1 MLINSP
7 YFKCFDRDDL
17 LDDDVA
23 ADVDKL
29 VRVRVLKDGQ
39 YSVLPAGISVVRGP
53 GTAPAPVMKV
63 ILKLCTALLLLSVI
77 QLLLLLPAT
86 AAASSVLAVALRQC
100 QCYALRVATSLL
112 PLLL

>member
-17 LDDDVA
+17 VDDDVA
-23 ADVDKL
+23 ADVNKI

-39 YSVLPAGISVVRGP
+39 YTTLPAGIRVVRGP

-63 ILKLCTALLLLSVI
+63 TSKLCALLYCY
-77 QLLLLLPAT
+77 
-86 AAASSVLAVALRQC
+86 C
-100 QCYALRVATSLL
+100 Q
-112 PLLL
+112 